1 MRANLVLQQACVAL
15 LAAALLCPAVRSDE
29 GMWTFDNPPLK
40 QLQEKYNFTPT
51 QQWLDHLR
59 LASVRLNDGGSGSFV
74 SAHGLL
80 LTNHHV
86 ARGQLQKNSTA
97 EHDYIRDGFYA
108 ATPEQEMKSQDLEVN
123 VLVSLEN
130 VTDRVSAAVKSAK
143 NTEEEFAK
151 RKAVIADIERE
162 STEKTGFRSDV
173 VTLYQGGEYWL
184 YRYKKYTDVRLVF
197 APEQQAAFYGGDPDN
212 FTYPRYDLD
221 MALFRVYENGKPVD
235 SKDYLKWNPK
245 GAGDGELVFVS
256 GHPGSTARMDTYA
269 QLESLRDVRAPYV
282 LQTLKRRIALLK
294 EYSAHGPEQARQAAS
309 LIFGLENSVKAWQGR
324 YDGLLDKNV
333 MDKKRKDEEEFRAKV
348 KANPEWQKECG
359 GAWDA
364 VARATEIEKPRIK
377 EQYFRATDSQLSA
390 LAVMLVTYVA
400 EIKKPDGERLE
411 GFHESQLDSMKLRL
425 FSPAPIYPELEIA
438 RMTSALEA
446 ALKELG
452 PNDAWLKAVLDGRSP
467 KDAATQLIS
476 GTKIGDR
483 VFRKS
488 LVDGGKPAVDASSDP
503 MIAMARRID
512 PILRERIKWLEN
524 NVQSVEQRAGE
535 QLGKARFAAYYG
547 KTTYPDATFT
557 LRLSYGQVQGY
568 AMNGTK
574 APYKTT
580 FYGLYDRSASFD
592 NKGPFELPK
601 RYVEGKDKLDLAT
614 PMNFV
619 TTNDIIG
626 GNSGSPVVNRNGE
639 IVGLVFDGNIESF
652 VGDFLYDI
660 TANRTVAVHTA
671 AMTEALTKLYGA
683 QRLVDELLGK

>member
-1 MRANLVLQQACVAL
+1 MRAIIVLRQAWAAL
-15 LAAALLCPAVRSDE
+15 LTTALLCPAVRSDE

-40 QLQEKYNFTPT
+40 QLQEKYNFTPS

-108 ATPEQEMKSQDLEVN
+108 ATPEQEMKSRDLEVN
-123 VLVSLEN
+123 VLVSMEN
-130 VTDRVSAAVKSAK
+130 VTDKVRAAVKGAK
-143 NTEEEFAK
+143 NAEVEFAK
-151 RKAVIADIERE
+151 RKTAIADIERE
-162 STEKTGFRSDV
+162 STQKTGFRSDV

-256 GHPGSTARMDTYA
+256 GHPGSTARLDTYA

-294 EYSAHGPEQARQAAS
+294 EYSARGPEQARQAAS

-333 MDKKRKDEEEFRAKV
+333 MDKRRKDEEEFRAKV

-364 VARATEIEKPRIK
+364 IAHASEMEKPRIK
-377 EQYFRATDSQLSA
+377 EQYFRITDSQLSA
-390 LAVMLVTYVA
+390 LAVMLVRYVA
-400 EIKKPDGERLE
+400 ETQKPDGERLE
-411 GFHESQLDSMKLRL
+411 GFRESQLDSLRL
-425 FSPAPIYPELEIA
+425 RMFSPAPIYPELEIA

-446 ALKELG
+446 GLKELG
-452 PNDAWLKAVLDGRSP
+452 PDDAWLKAVLDGRSP

-476 GTKIGDR
+476 GTKVGDR
-483 VFRKS
+483 AFRKS
-488 LVDGGKPAVDASSDP
+488 LVEGGKAAVGASNDP

-512 PILRERIKWLEN
+512 PIDRERTKWLED

-580 FYGLYDRSASFD
+580 FYGLYDRAASFD

-614 PMNFV
+614 PLNFV

-671 AMTEALTKLYGA
+671 AMTEALSKLYGA